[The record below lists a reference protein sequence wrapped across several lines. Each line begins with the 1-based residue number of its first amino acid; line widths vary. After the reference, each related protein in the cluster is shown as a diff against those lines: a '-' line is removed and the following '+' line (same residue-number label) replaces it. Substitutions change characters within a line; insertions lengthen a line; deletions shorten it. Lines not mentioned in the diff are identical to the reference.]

1 MVAKKLANK
10 VMNIQQWMKE
20 VKVLASVTRF
30 DATDMSSA
38 SPTERA
44 EEQAAVEGRYATLKE
59 LLARREELETPLE
72 EEDAEEEE
80 QVNKAPSRRGGGKK
94 GTKRGKTKGGK
105 AGGNGNGNG
114 NGGRAAGENNVIA
127 GMEGVYAEASEI
139 LKEVDDEAEA
149 VETAVDTWFDEH
161 TVRAWYL

>member
-1 MVAKKLANK
+1 MLAN
-10 VMNIQQWMKE
+10 
-20 VKVLASVTRF
+20 VTHF
-30 DATDMSSA
+30 GAIDMSSA

-80 QVNKAPSRRGGGKK
+80 QANKTPSRRGGGKK
-94 GTKRGKTKGGK
+94 GTKRGKAKGGK
-105 AGGNGNGNG
+105 ASGNGNG
-114 NGGRAAGENNVIA
+114 NGGWVAGENNVIA
-127 GMEGVYAEASEI
+127 GMEGVYAEASEM

-149 VETAVDTWFDEH
+149 VETSVDTWFDEH
-161 TVRAWYL
+161 TVRDCICKCLCVYF